1 MRSDFCCEVFNI
13 MSIKDVTAVIDAK
26 AIKRYC
32 DSKTVNDNECSDDC
46 VFYCNYNC
54 NLPGILGLDDENAYV
69 RAKKQIDKKLHE
81 LSK

>member
-1 MRSDFCCEVFNI
+1 

-32 DSKTVNDNECSDDC
+32 DSKKVNGECSNDC
-46 VFYCNYNC
+46 VFDGNLYCI
-54 NLPGILGLDDENAYV
+54 LPDILGLNGEDNYMG
-69 RAKKQIDKKLHE
+69 AKAQIDEKLNE

>member
-1 MRSDFCCEVFNI
+1 

-32 DSKTVNDNECSDDC
+32 DSKKVNGKCSDDC
-46 VFYCNYNC
+46 VFRDNIYCM
-54 NLPGILGLDDENAYV
+54 LPDILGSHGEESYID
-69 RAKKQIDKKLHE
+69 AKQKIREKISE

>member
-1 MRSDFCCEVFNI
+1 

-32 DSKTVNDNECSDDC
+32 DCKSNGGICSNDC
-46 VFYCNYNC
+46 VFSVKYNC
-54 NLPGILGLDDENAYV
+54 ILPDILGLNGEDDYINA
-69 RAKKQIDKKLHE
+69 KSKIEEKLSE

>member
-1 MRSDFCCEVFNI
+1 
-13 MSIKDVTAVIDAK
+13 MSIKDVTVVIDAK

-32 DSKTVNDNECSDDC
+32 DSKTINNNECSDDC

-54 NLPGILGLDDENAYV
+54 CLPDILGLNGEDDYINA
-69 RAKKQIDKKLHE
+69 KSKIEEKLKE